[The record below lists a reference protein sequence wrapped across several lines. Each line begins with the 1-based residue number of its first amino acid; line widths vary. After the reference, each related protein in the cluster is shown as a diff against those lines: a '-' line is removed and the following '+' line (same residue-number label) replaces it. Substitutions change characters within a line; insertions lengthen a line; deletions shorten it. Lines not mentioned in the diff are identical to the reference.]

1 MPNSTQQP
9 TGTPTSPSSQ
19 DGLNT
24 ADTQC
29 KNSKPTKADSTKGSG
44 LQSGRGSTSSAPAA
58 KILGVDPGAH
68 TGIAVFVGGK
78 LSALET
84 IAPHQVGD
92 YIKASGAQ
100 RVVFEDSRLI
110 SHTWSTVTSRT
121 APLKMASNV
130 GEIDAWCRLITQVCA
145 EIGLPAHGVSPKG
158 KGQKINGQ
166 SFASLTGWAGT
177 CNQHERDAAMVAWP
191 YRTAVRNA

>member
-1 MPNSTQQP
+1 MNLTQQP
-9 TGTPTSPSSQ
+9 IGTQNLPANLAGS
-19 DGLNT
+19 NT
-24 ADTQC
+24 AATQ
-29 KNSKPTKADSTKGSG
+29 SKSLKQTAVAYTKGSG
-44 LQSGRGSTSSAPAA
+44 SKSGRGLTSSAPAA

-110 SHTWSTVTSRT
+110 SHTWSTVTSR
-121 APLKMASNV
+121 AAALKMARNV